1 MYLILYLGVILYYIG
16 VILYYIIDK
25 QLLMIN
31 NAKLNGVKM
40 SDKMGQR
47 LQEFR
52 NSLNMKQ
59 KQLAVELELGENAQS
74 VLSLWETNK
83 DGRKIPHYIIDK
95 LYKKYDLNINWL
107 YTGDGPMKTQD
118 IIKTGS
124 QNSEPELG
132 AFIQFAQEDRI
143 AKDMLKV
150 FDFLDI
156 PIYCPGNTVAESN
169 LSECKEIITKKM
181 KLSRCYIPIYSR
193 SYLSN
198 TLCTHAGGAAQASG
212 KPIFPALVKG
222 FPVHSQLIAHG
233 RGNFRIYIEEELI
246 GLIREVCKLSP
257 DHSNDV
263 IENKISRLRS
273 EKQILLTGIVGYS
286 RRRWIFLSGSS
297 RGYDYEVSRN
307 NKDEYFKKLFPNK
320 KAYEKSMSYFVT
332 LLVEKLIKNG
342 FSIGSCPSTPGVGK
356 EATLKAI
363 EMMPSSS
370 VSQDYTISSIHQL
383 EKIGINDELR
393 NKPDALRRWK
403 EYVSVF
409 RVHYLKEKDYEY
421 MLLIGGSQGTLD
433 HLDSVNSLSRT
444 KESSRIKTI
453 CIPCFFGV
461 SRTIYNNLKQDEL
474 ICEKCQRKET
484 HDNRYLDEYAER
496 VSRFLKDNYLDD

>member
-1 MYLILYLGVILYYIG
+1 
-16 VILYYIIDK
+16 
-25 QLLMIN
+25 
-31 NAKLNGVKM
+31 M
-40 SDKMGQR
+40 SEKMGQR

-59 KQLAVELELGENAQS
+59 KQLALELELGENAQS

-83 DGRKIPHYIIDK
+83 DGRKIPHYIIEK

-107 YTGDGPMKTQD
+107 YTGDGPMKIQD
-118 IIKTGS
+118 IIKIGS
-124 QNSEPELG
+124 QNTEPELG

-143 AKDMLKV
+143 AKDMVKV

-169 LSECKEIITKKM
+169 LLECKEIITKKI
-181 KLSRCYIPIYSR
+181 KLSRCFIPIYSR
-193 SYLSN
+193 SYLNN
-198 TLCTHAGGAAQASG
+198 TLCIHAGGAAQASG

-222 FPVHSQLIAHG
+222 FPIHSQLIVHG
-233 RGNFRIYIEEELI
+233 RSKFRIYIEEELLE
-246 GLIREVCKLSP
+246 LIREVCKLSP

-263 IENKISRLRS
+263 IENKISELKS
-273 EKQILLTGIVGYS
+273 EKHILLTGITGYS
-286 RRRWIFLSGSS
+286 KRRWIFLSGSS
-297 RGYDYEVSRN
+297 QGYDYEVGRK
-307 NKDEYFKKLFPNK
+307 NKDEYFTGLFPNK
-320 KAYEKSMSYFVT
+320 KIYEKNISYFVT

-342 FSIGSCPSTPGVGK
+342 FSIGSCPSAPGVGK
-356 EATLKAI
+356 DATLKAI

-403 EYVSVF
+403 EYVFVF
-409 RVHYLKEKDYEY
+409 REHYLSEKNYEY
-421 MLLIGGSQGTLD
+421 ILLIGGSQGTLD
-433 HLDSVNSLSRT
+433 HFDTVNSLSRT
-444 KESSRIKTI
+444 KDTSRIKPI

-461 SRTIYNNLKQDEL
+461 SRTIYNTLKHYEL

-484 HDNRYLDEYAER
+484 HGNKYLDEYAER
-496 VSRFLKDNYLDD
+496 VTRFLKDNYLDD